1 MASPGLILKW
11 QPGQAIYIRRYV
23 SGAAAAA
30 AANLILY
37 FHGSLEVQTGSQ
49 PFSVGSG
56 NGSNDSEMLSG
67 DPSPS
72 VANAQTLSDISITA
86 MLRDDWHEFDDY
98 INPVAGVGLGLQC
111 FWRLRNVDAAA
122 HNVTV
127 VDSVLLEIWQS
138 ESALLGDARA

>member
-1 MASPGLILKW
+1 M
-11 QPGQAIYIRRYV
+11 

-56 NGSNDSEMLSG
+56 NGSNDSEMISG

-98 INPVAGVGLGLQC
+98 INPVAGVGLGLQA

-127 VDSVLLEIWQS
+127 VDSVFFEIWQS
-138 ESALLGDARA
+138 DSALRGDSRA